1 MRKTFKQVV
10 WRNQYGITVVKSG
23 NVEMQH
29 AMKKLKHCKGI
40 LRQLDNQV
48 ETHNDQSETATI
60 TWALDTSFWGF

>member
-10 WRNQYGITVVKSG
+10 WKNSHGITVVKSG

-29 AMKKLKHCKGI
+29 ALKKLKQGKGI
-40 LRQLDNQV
+40 LRQLNNQV

-60 TWALDTSFWGF
+60 TWVLDTSFWGF